1 LTFLQAKTNVINGDC
16 CSFLIG
22 KFNGE
27 MVNVENFVIHRSLN
41 RKTDS
46 IYLLNIAFSVPSRWV
61 QLIGR

>member
-27 MVNVENFVIHRSLN
+27 MANVENFVIHGSL
-41 RKTDS
+41 T
-46 IYLLNIAFSVPSRWV
+46 
-61 QLIGR
+61 GET